1 LTPDVEE
8 AKRHPT
14 RTLTILAGATMAFA
28 LAQTM
33 VVPALPEIQRQ
44 FGASPGDATWVLT
57 AFLLTASVATPLFGR
72 LGDMYGK
79 ERLLLVTLGF
89 FGLGGIIAA
98 LADSLGVLIA
108 GRAVQGVA
116 GALFPLSIG
125 IVRDEFPREKI
136 ATGIGTISATFGIG
150 SGAALVIAGVLVDYA
165 GVSSIFWLSSA
176 VTALA
181 AFATWR
187 YVPESPVRVKA
198 RIDVGGALLLS
209 VALLALLI
217 GVSQGNAWG
226 WGSGRVLGLFAIA
239 LVAAVAFVLFERRTT
254 DPIVDMRLMSLR
266 TVWTTNAVAFAV
278 GFAMFGSF
286 ILIPELVQ
294 TPPAAGYGFG
304 ASVTAAG
311 LFLLP
316 SSVLMLFAGPMSGR
330 LGNRFG
336 SKVPLA
342 MGTFAAALAYF
353 WLAAAHGA
361 KIDIYLGSTVLGLGM
376 GLAFAAMANLVVQA
390 VPQEQTGVAT
400 GINTI
405 MRTIGAAIGAQVA
418 AALVTAD
425 TTSLGNLVLPAE
437 SGFTHAFLMS
447 GVGAIVALLVTAAVP
462 GLRSVRRPGRL
473 ATEAA

>member
-1 LTPDVEE
+1 MTPDLEE
-8 AKRHPT
+8 ARRHPT
-14 RTLTILAGATMAFA
+14 RTLLILAGATMAFA

-33 VVPALPEIQRQ
+33 VVPALPEIQHK

-57 AFLLTASVATPLFGR
+57 AFLLTASVATPLLGR

-89 FGLGGIIAA
+89 FGVGGVIAA

-108 GRAVQGVA
+108 ARAVQGIA

-150 SGAALVIAGVLVDYA
+150 SGAALVIAGVLVDHA
-165 GVSSIFWLSSA
+165 GVGSIFWLSSA

-181 AFATWR
+181 AFAAWR
-187 YVPESPVRVKA
+187 YVPESPVRVRA
-198 RIDVGGALLLS
+198 RVDVGGALLLS
-209 VALLALLI
+209 VALLALLV

-226 WGSGRVLGLFAIA
+226 WGSGRVLGLFAVA
-239 LVAAVAFVLFERRTT
+239 LVVGVGFVLFERRTT
-254 DPIVDMRLMSLR
+254 DPIVDMRLMARR

-286 ILIPELVQ
+286 ILIPQLVQ
-294 TPPAAGYGFG
+294 TPSAAGYGFG

-316 SSVLMLFAGPMSGR
+316 SSVVMLFAGPLSGR

-336 SKVPLA
+336 SKIPLA
-342 MGTFAAALAYF
+342 MGTLAAALAYF

-361 KIDIYLGSTVLGLGM
+361 KIDIYLGSTVLGLGI

-400 GINTI
+400 GINAI
-405 MRTIGAAIGAQVA
+405 MRTIGGAIGAQLA

-425 TTSLGNLVLPAE
+425 TVSLGDLVLPAE
-437 SGFTHAFLMS
+437 TGYTEAFAMS
-447 GVGAIVALLVTAAVP
+447 GVGAVVALLATLAVP
-462 GLRSVRRPGRL
+462 GLRGVRPRRTV

>member
-1 LTPDVEE
+1 LTPDLQE
-8 AKRHPT
+8 AQRHPT
-14 RTLTILAGATMAFA
+14 RTLLILAGATMAFA

-33 VVPALPEIQRQ
+33 VVPALPEIQRK

-79 ERLLLVTLGF
+79 ERLLLIALGF
-89 FGLGGIIAA
+89 FGLGGVIAA
-98 LADSLGVLIA
+98 LAESLSVLIA
-108 GRAVQGVA
+108 GRAVQGIA

-150 SGAALVIAGVLVDYA
+150 SGAALVIAGLLVDHA
-165 GVSSIFWLSSA
+165 GVASIFWLSAAATA
-176 VTALA
+176 VA
-181 AFATWR
+181 AFAAWR
-187 YVPESPVRVKA
+187 YVPESPVRVSA

-209 VALLALLI
+209 LALLALLI

-226 WGSGRVLGLFAIA
+226 WTSGRVLGLFALA
-239 LVAAVAFVLFERRTT
+239 LAVSVGFVLFERRTT
-254 DPIVDMRLMSLR
+254 DPIVDMRLMAQR
-266 TVWTTNAVAFAV
+266 TVWATNGVAFAV

-294 TPPAAGYGFG
+294 TPSAAGYGFG
-304 ASVTAAG
+304 SSVTAAG

-316 SSVLMLFAGPMSGR
+316 SSVVMLFAGPLSGR

-342 MGTFAAALAYF
+342 AGTLAAALSYF
-353 WLAAAHGA
+353 WLAAEHGA
-361 KIDIYLGSTVLGLGM
+361 KIDIYLGSTLLGLGI

-400 GINTI
+400 GINAI
-405 MRTIGAAIGAQVA
+405 MRTIGGAIGAQVA
-418 AALVTAD
+418 AALVAANTVNVGSD
-425 TTSLGNLVLPAE
+425 VLPAE
-437 SGFTHAFLMS
+437 GGYTDAFFMS
-447 GVGAIVALLVTAAVP
+447 GVAAIVALLATLAVP
-462 GLRSVRRPGRL
+462 GLRRVRTRAAL
-473 ATEAA
+473 ATEPA